1 MLHVLA
7 ALLLYLLSTPQ
18 FVQDVAL
25 DPEYFP
31 PGHAVL
37 TDVPAQ
43 VYPAVHALHFV
54 CVVEPPPHVKRVL
67 AQVEQ
72 KLLPIPL

>member
-43 VYPAVHALHFV
+43 VYPAVHALHVV
-54 CVVEPPPHVKRVL
+54 CVVEPPPDVKRSV
-67 AQVEQ
+67 AHVEHE
-72 KLLPIPL
+72 LRPVPL